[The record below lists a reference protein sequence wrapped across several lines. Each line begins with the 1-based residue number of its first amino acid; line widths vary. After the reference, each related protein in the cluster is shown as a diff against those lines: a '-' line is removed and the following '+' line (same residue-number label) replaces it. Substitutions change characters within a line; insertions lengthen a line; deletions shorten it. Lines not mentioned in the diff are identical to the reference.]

1 MGRDNPHLMP
11 IWAIWANGTSMGG
24 INMFHIFTQDK
35 NRHTVHTILGKYL
48 KGYSLWETE
57 GMFEG
62 KMEQS
67 LVIAVYGGK
76 DTYQSAIKPACQ
88 EICEVN
94 DQKQVDVINLRS
106 GQINS
111 ITRKEQ

>member
-1 MGRDNPHLMP
+1 MGTDGPHLMP
-11 IWAIWANGTSMGG
+11 IGTIRTNGTSMEGY
-24 INMFHIFTQDK
+24 NMFHIFTQDK
-35 NRHTVHTILGKYL
+35 NRHTVHTILGKHL
-48 KGYSLWETE
+48 PGYALWESE

-62 KMEQS
+62 KMESS

-94 DQKQVDVINLRS
+94 DQKQVDVVNLRT
-106 GQINS
+106 GQINH